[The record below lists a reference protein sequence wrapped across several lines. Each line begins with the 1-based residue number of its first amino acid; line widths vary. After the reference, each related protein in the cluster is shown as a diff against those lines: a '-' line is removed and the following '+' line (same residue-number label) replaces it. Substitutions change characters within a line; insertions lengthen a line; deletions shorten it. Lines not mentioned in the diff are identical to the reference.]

1 MGLRPSFSVIIA
13 TYGDPSWRTLA
24 ERAAYSVKEQSV
36 QPDSLI
42 LSHHDSLHQA
52 RNGPIERLTSEW
64 LIFLDADDELDF
76 RYIEVMSN
84 RVVELGNEDYLIQ
97 PSTLGVQNGIE
108 DDYPVLIPE
117 RDIQTGNWMVIGTAV
132 KRESFLR
139 AGGFPDLP
147 CWEDWAL
154 WAQCIENGSQT
165 TTAPEAVYR
174 VTAHSNGRN
183 NPTQADASTAVRFVK
198 RIFQ

>member
-24 ERAAYSVKEQSV
+24 ERAARSVEEQSV

-42 LSHHDSLHQA
+42 LSHADTLHEA
-52 RNGPIERLTSEW
+52 RNNPVKSLTSDW
-64 LIFLDADDELDF
+64 LVFLDADDQLDYH
-76 RYIEVMSN
+76 YIKSMRDRSIEI
-84 RVVELGNEDYLIQ
+84 GNEDFLIQ

-108 DDYPVLIPE
+108 DDFPTFIPE
-117 RDIQTGNWMVIGTAV
+117 RDIQLGNWMVIGTAV
-132 KRESFLR
+132 KRDTFLR

-154 WAQCIENGSQT
+154 WAQCVHNGAST
-165 TTAPEAVYR
+165 TIAPGAVYR
-174 VTAHSNGRN
+174 VTVNKNSRN
-183 NPTQADASTAVRFVK
+183 NPTRSDAATAARFVR